1 MRRLVWFTLG
11 FAAAC
16 FVGTYLAPG
25 LWALLGAACAGFLA
39 GGLAVRRYRGNVA
52 AVAALCSL
60 GLAVGLLWFCLYDGV
75 FLQSAKEADGK
86 TMPLELRILEYPVET
101 DSGYSV
107 EGAVSLN
114 GRAYRTRLYFQ
125 EIEGVPEPGD
135 RIRATVQLRLT
146 THGGS
151 REPTYHRSAGIFL
164 LAYARDSVTLLEG
177 ARSFWDF
184 PVAFG
189 RKVSRQL
196 DAVFPEDAAG
206 FAKALLLGDR
216 GGLSYARQNEM
227 SLAGISHV
235 AAVSGMHLSI
245 LLAGLFF
252 LTRRHR
258 VFSAV
263 LGIPAAVFFA
273 AMAGFTPS
281 VSRAAVMLS
290 LSLLARLIHREY
302 DSPSALAFAALLL
315 LLANPMTAASAGFQL
330 SVGAVAGIL
339 CFSGRLYAWM
349 MKKEKK
355 SGKSRR
361 IKMKRALAGS
371 LAVSLGASVFTAPL
385 TAWTFGVVSLLSPL
399 TNLLT
404 LWAVSLAFYCE
415 IAACVLYAFLQP
427 AAMAA
432 GWCGT
437 QLIRLIIAV
446 SGCLG
451 RLPGAGVFPEEN
463 VYLWAWVW
471 FALALLGVF
480 LAGRCRGKRIF
491 ALGLT
496 GCLLLSIFLG
506 FLEPGGEQFR
516 VTVLDVGQGQCVLL
530 QTEGKTYV
538 VDCGGSEGEG
548 AGEKAARHLLS
559 QGKTQIEGLIL
570 THFDED
576 HVSGAAQLM
585 RRIQVDR
592 LYMPRQ
598 PEHEDCA
605 ALAEMAG
612 ERAFFVEEDVCISL
626 EQAQMWIFA
635 PLSRTSSNESGLS
648 VLFTAGECDTLI
660 TGDMSRNLERRLIAS
675 HHLPDIEILV
685 AGHHGSKSSTGLE
698 LLQALRPEAV
708 AVSVGQNAYGH
719 PSPEMLDRAVR
730 AGCRIFRTDQ
740 SGTLV
745 FRG

>member
-125 EIEGVPEPGD
+125 EIEGVPKPGD

-415 IAACVLYAFLQP
+415 IAACVL
-427 AAMAA
+427 
-432 GWCGT
+432 
-437 QLIRLIIAV
+437 
-446 SGCLG
+446 
-451 RLPGAGVFPEEN
+451 
-463 VYLWAWVW
+463 
-471 FALALLGVF
+471 
-480 LAGRCRGKRIF
+480 
-491 ALGLT
+491 
-496 GCLLLSIFLG
+496 
-506 FLEPGGEQFR
+506 
-516 VTVLDVGQGQCVLL
+516 
-530 QTEGKTYV
+530 
-538 VDCGGSEGEG
+538 
-548 AGEKAARHLLS
+548 
-559 QGKTQIEGLIL
+559 
-570 THFDED
+570 
-576 HVSGAAQLM
+576 
-585 RRIQVDR
+585 
-592 LYMPRQ
+592 
-598 PEHEDCA
+598 
-605 ALAEMAG
+605 
-612 ERAFFVEEDVCISL
+612 
-626 EQAQMWIFA
+626 
-635 PLSRTSSNESGLS
+635 
-648 VLFTAGECDTLI
+648 
-660 TGDMSRNLERRLIAS
+660 
-675 HHLPDIEILV
+675 
-685 AGHHGSKSSTGLE
+685 
-698 LLQALRPEAV
+698 
-708 AVSVGQNAYGH
+708 
-719 PSPEMLDRAVR
+719 
-730 AGCRIFRTDQ
+730 
-740 SGTLV
+740 
-745 FRG
+745 